1 MAEREWMKVEEKKG
15 KKAIRP
21 LPESHIHT
29 HTKAKGRFIR
39 LFQFL

>member
-29 HTKAKGRFIR
+29 KAKGRFIR